1 MTQLRPWGFYGRQN
15 ELTQLRGILSRQRWL
30 FVQIAGRRRIGKTSL
45 IQQALT
51 QTGRERSLYIQIP
64 DSDPAGV
71 LSACNDYLQTFGITE
86 RVQSLAQLAQLIS
99 KLDARTMPSRQTP
112 LVTSVQ
118 FKFAHIWPNVST
130 SQRDSSR
137 RFQL

>member
-1 MTQLRPWGFYGRQN
+1 MTQLNPWGFYGRQN
-15 ELTQLRGILSRQRWL
+15 ELTQLRGILSRQRWF

-71 LSACNDYLQTFGITE
+71 LSACNDYLQTFGIAE

-99 KLDARTMPSRQTP
+99 KLVERGYVIALDE
-112 LVTSVQ
+112 
-118 FKFAHIWPNVST
+118 
-130 SQRDSSR
+130 
-137 RFQL
+137 FQYFHRKSL